1 MEFIHLLLH
10 LDRYL
15 ADVVAQY
22 HNYYYALL
30 FIVIFCE
37 TGLIVTPFLPGDS
50 LLFLSGAIAATGNEL
65 NFTILAIIIFCA
77 AFLGDN
83 TNFTI
88 GKTIGKKLFS
98 NPNSKIFKQSILTQ
112 THQFYEKHGAK
123 AIILARFTPI
133 MRTFVPFVA
142 GIGRM
147 HYQKY
152 ISYSIISSVLWVL
165 IFVGGGYVFSNIP
178 VVKDHLSLLILV
190 VIFLSALP
198 FAFIFARSIFC
209 KKQ

>member
-112 THQFYEKHGAK
+112 THQIYEKHGAK